1 MKSKTIVKAFDS
13 INPSQ
18 MQKDRMLQQILRQMP
33 EQAQMPNR
41 MNRNTYV
48 TEPVKHS
55 RRSFIPAI
63 AACLAVCVIG
73 GLGIGMLKNGQSLS
87 PSSAEPSF
95 SAVPATQ
102 PQDSTETALTG
113 ANAYY
118 GTILNKYATALR
130 DNWDVAQCH
139 NADISPQIIQ
149 EDVRD
154 KLGFCLRDLDGN
166 GIEELII
173 SDGEQVY
180 DVFTILSNDGVGH
193 LFCASENVFLKL
205 CEGNVINRQ
214 ETVDGATYWQFYTL
228 VNDFDFSI
236 QEAVVLRD
244 GQYFSGPS
252 DTNVQ
257 PISKDEAGNIIVS
270 KYPKLKLD
278 ISPLPE
284 PIGED
289 SYQETL
295 PTTQAYEEILSV
307 FDRAISEKWNMQQC
321 SDAGISLMIANLTE
335 YGVDFG
341 YALMDLDGNGNQELL
356 ITDGKTIYNVY
367 TLTDEG
373 VSHVLTGWERNAFS
387 LCKDNILYRHGSG
400 GAALSYDTFY
410 RLVNG
415 MLVVDD
421 AVIFDASTDPENPWF
436 RSTDGETLGDP
447 ISQDQAE
454 AIINSYT
461 PVEIPFRAISDRP

>member
-1 MKSKTIVKAFDS
+1 MRSKTIVKAFDS

-33 EQAQMPNR
+33 EQAQPTKR
-41 MNRNTYV
+41 TDRNTYV

-55 RRSFIPAI
+55 RRSLIPAI
-63 AACLAVCVIG
+63 AACLAVCVLG
-73 GLGIGMLKNGQSLS
+73 GLGIGMLKNGQSVS

-95 SAVPATQ
+95 SAAPATQ
-102 PQDSTETALTG
+102 PQDSSETTLTG
-113 ANAYY
+113 SNAYY

-130 DNWDVAQCH
+130 DDWDVAQCH
-139 NADISPQIIQ
+139 SADISPQLIQ
-149 EDVRD
+149 EGVRD

-180 DVFTILSNDGVGH
+180 DVFTILPNDGVGH

-205 CEGNVINRQ
+205 CKGNVIECQ
-214 ETVDGATYWQFYTL
+214 ETVDGATYWEFCAL
-228 VNDFDFSI
+228 VNGMDFSI
-236 QEAVVLRD
+236 QEVVVLRD
-244 GQYFSGPS
+244 GQYYSGS
-252 DTNVQ
+252 SKTDVQ

-278 ISPLPE
+278 ITPIPS

-289 SYQETL
+289 TYQETL

-307 FDRAISEKWNMQQC
+307 FDRAVSEKWNMQQC
-321 SDAGISLMIANLTE
+321 SDAGISIMIANLTE
-335 YGVDFG
+335 YSVDFG

-356 ITDGKTIYNVY
+356 ITDGSIVYNVY

-373 VSHVLTGWERNAFS
+373 VSHVLTGWERS
-387 LCKDNILYRHGSG
+387 SYRLCNDNILYQQGSG

-415 MLVVDD
+415 VLVVDD
-421 AVIFDASTDPENPWF
+421 AVIFDADTDPESPWF
-436 RSTDGETLGDP
+436 RSADGENPTDP
-447 ISQDQAE
+447 ISEDQAQ
-454 AIINSYT
+454 AIIHSYT
-461 PVEIPFRAISDRP
+461 PVEIPFRATSDRP

>member
-1 MKSKTIVKAFDS
+1 MRSKIIVKAFDS

-18 MQKDRMLQQILRQMP
+18 MQKDRMLQEILRQMP
-33 EQAQMPNR
+33 EQAQPTKR
-41 MNRNTYV
+41 TNRNTYV

-55 RRSFIPAI
+55 RRSLIPAI
-63 AACLAVCVIG
+63 AACLAVCVLG
-73 GLGIGMLKNGQSLS
+73 GLGIGMLKNRQTMS

-95 SAVPATQ
+95 SAVPAPQT
-102 PQDSTETALTG
+102 QDSSETALSG
-113 ANAYY
+113 SNAYY

-180 DVFTILSNDGVGH
+180 DVFTILPNDGAGH
-193 LFCASENVFLKL
+193 LFCASENVFLNL
-205 CEGNVINRQ
+205 CEGNVIKRQ

-252 DTNVQ
+252 DANVQ
-257 PISKDEAGNIIVS
+257 PISKDEAGDIIVS
-270 KYPKLKLD
+270 KYPKVKLD
-278 ISPLPE
+278 VTPLPS
-284 PIGED
+284 PIGEN
-289 SYQETL
+289 SYQETT
-295 PTTQAYEEILSV
+295 PTTQAYEDILSV

-321 SDAGISLMIANLTE
+321 SDAGISIMIANLTE

-356 ITDGKTIYNVY
+356 ITDGSIVYNVY

-373 VSHVLTGWERNAFS
+373 VSLVLTGWERS
-387 LCKDNILYRHGSG
+387 SYRLCNDNILYQQGSG

-415 MLVVDD
+415 VLVVDD
-421 AVIFDASTDPENPWF
+421 AVIFDADTDPESPWF
-436 RSTDGETLGDP
+436 RSADGETPTDP
-447 ISQDQAE
+447 ISEDQAQ

>member
-18 MQKDRMLQQILRQMP
+18 AQKDRMLQEILRQMP
-33 EQAQMPNR
+33 EQPKPTKR
-41 MNRNTYV
+41 MDKNTYV

-55 RRSFIPAI
+55 RRSLFPAI
-63 AACLAVCVIG
+63 AACLAVCVLG
-73 GLGIGMLKNGQSLS
+73 GLGIGMLKNGQSMS

-95 SAVPATQ
+95 SAVPATE
-102 PQDSTETALTG
+102 PQDSTEAALTG

-118 GTILNKYATALR
+118 GSILNKYATALR

-139 NADISPQIIQ
+139 SADISPRIIE

-180 DVFTILSNDGVGH
+180 DVFTILPNDGLGH

-205 CEGNVINRQ
+205 CEGNVIKRQ

-257 PISKDEAGNIIVS
+257 PISKDEAGDIIVS

-278 ISPLPE
+278 ITPIPSPT
-284 PIGED
+284 GENT
-289 SYQETL
+289 YQETL
-295 PTTQAYEEILSV
+295 PTTQAY
-307 FDRAISEKWNMQQC
+307 DC
-321 SDAGISLMIANLTE
+321 
-335 YGVDFG
+335 
-341 YALMDLDGNGNQELL
+341 LL
-356 ITDGKTIYNVY
+356 Y
-367 TLTDEG
+367 TSPSPRD
-373 VSHVLTGWERNAFS
+373 
-387 LCKDNILYRHGSG
+387 
-400 GAALSYDTFY
+400 
-410 RLVNG
+410 
-415 MLVVDD
+415 
-421 AVIFDASTDPENPWF
+421 
-436 RSTDGETLGDP
+436 
-447 ISQDQAE
+447 
-454 AIINSYT
+454 
-461 PVEIPFRAISDRP
+461 